1 MKTEVNVTVSKRSRS
16 KLDWI
21 SSLPDCLLCQILSN
35 LPTQDAVKTSTLS
48 TRWRSL
54 WKHCFLSSLEYVKI
68 ERPLKGEAM
77 EMRLV
82 SYLLENSKILKK
94 LTLVLDVSIKT
105 EESAVLKKLLI
116 IPRLSTSCQV
126 VVL

>member
-1 MKTEVNVTVSKRSRS
+1 MFQ
-16 KLDWI
+16 
-21 SSLPDCLLCQILSN
+21 PQ
-35 LPTQDAVKTSTLS
+35 
-48 TRWRSL
+48 
-54 WKHCFLSSLEYVKI
+54 CFLSSLEYVKI